1 LFSNF
6 PFILIEG
13 LLNKSIIFELVRD
26 ALPLLAHPNLW
37 INNGL
42 IALILTLASRLS
54 LADINCK
61 IKPLVEPHLAR
72 TIHSLKNGALIIDSI
87 YPPIPRPIYELIL
100 ASKLNIEQLFECLTQ
115 KKILRAIPR
124 HHQSSTVVED
134 ALYTRL
140 THEGMNDQIE
150 DQLLRLSE
158 LIRKIN
164 RNKKNLQIKK
174 LSGTIVITKR
184 AANRRCFS
192 VILRDP
198 NQEKSTIKRQTSTM
212 NEEWLHMFGSNAKLI
227 SSNDEDVESVI
238 PVAHEAREYE
248 QSHIQCP
255 PCHKEINKLI
265 QHKKNEYTPIVVI
278 RVPHSSS
285 FKPKGVLVAHL
296 HEHESAV
303 RRILRVGETSLFATC
318 SSDGTVKIWDS
329 SRMEGKSVANR
340 SRLNYLAQSTLNQ
353 QSVGGM
359 TYCKDCIIAFTS
371 NNFVHI
377 LEISSSSLRM
387 KLINTFLI
395 TPDIPGS
402 TITDIT
408 TINSNVFAIS
418 LSDSSILGYDLRIIQ
433 SDINAEVKPIWKLNI
448 AAHERLITS
457 IDGNEIVLFAGTSRG
472 LLITFDLR
480 FLLRSNTS
488 SYPTQNRIR
497 RIKYTEEGL
506 YSAGKGFIL
515 LIIKIILSN

>member
-1 LFSNF
+1 
-6 PFILIEG
+6 
-13 LLNKSIIFELVRD
+13 
-26 ALPLLAHPNLW
+26 
-37 INNGL
+37 
-42 IALILTLASRLS
+42 
-54 LADINCK
+54 
-61 IKPLVEPHLAR
+61 
-72 TIHSLKNGALIIDSI
+72 
-87 YPPIPRPIYELIL
+87 
-100 ASKLNIEQLFECLTQ
+100 
-115 KKILRAIPR
+115 
-124 HHQSSTVVED
+124 
-134 ALYTRL
+134 
-140 THEGMNDQIE
+140 
-150 DQLLRLSE
+150 
-158 LIRKIN
+158 
-164 RNKKNLQIKK
+164 
-174 LSGTIVITKR
+174 
-184 AANRRCFS
+184 
-192 VILRDP
+192 
-198 NQEKSTIKRQTSTM
+198 
-212 NEEWLHMFGSNAKLI
+212 
-227 SSNDEDVESVI
+227 
-238 PVAHEAREYE
+238 
-248 QSHIQCP
+248 
-255 PCHKEINKLI
+255 
-265 QHKKNEYTPIVVI
+265 
-278 RVPHSSS
+278 
-285 FKPKGVLVAHL
+285 
-296 HEHESAV
+296 
-303 RRILRVGETSLFATC
+303 
-318 SSDGTVKIWDS
+318 
-329 SRMEGKSVANR
+329 MEGKSVANR
-340 SRLNYLAQSTLNQ
+340 SRLSFTAQSTLNQ